1 MSPRKL
7 NDLAAHYD
15 ASMRRDWGR
24 DYGPFRAS
32 VVAQFGEFKDKTIL
46 DYGCGTGLLLE
57 YIKENNSYDG
67 RYLACDTGE
76 NMLEIARAKNI
87 PHRDIVFTC
96 IPDVPQLPFENC
108 SVDIAVSSLVTHQLP
123 PEGKRA
129 MFAEVFRVL
138 KPGGV
143 FVLAEFGKSS
153 SLMGFITELYVR
165 HLWGRFITPA
175 VYANSAENFSGAVPG
190 LVAAAG
196 FGLVAVTSRWKGN
209 IDVIRAERP

>member
-1 MSPRKL
+1 MPRKL

-24 DYGPFRAS
+24 EYGPFRDS
-32 VVAQFGEFKDKTIL
+32 VIAQFGDFRHKTIL

-57 YIKENNSYDG
+57 YIKANHSYDG
-67 RYLACDTGE
+67 RYLACDTGA
-76 NMLEIARAKNI
+76 NMLDLARSKNI
-87 PHRDIVFTC
+87 PHKDLAFTL
-96 IPDVPQLPFENC
+96 IPEVPALPLENT

-123 PEGKRA
+123 PAGKRA
-129 MFAEVFRVL
+129 MFAEVLRVL
-138 KPGGV
+138 KPGGI
-143 FVLAEFGKSS
+143 FVLAEFGKSAG
-153 SLMGFITELYVR
+153 LMGFVTELYVR

-190 LVAAAG
+190 LVAATG
-196 FGLVAVTSRWKGN
+196 FKDVRVTARWKGN